1 MSETQT
7 SRVTVTLTPEETEL
21 FKRLKAFTGLSPA
34 QAIQKLL
41 PSHLEELWAYL
52 AWLEKLSERPT
63 NAQKL
68 GPYLLQSYG
77 PETLIQGIKHL
88 DPTYETE
95 GEKFVNRVNDINSTT
110 N

>member
-1 MSETQT
+1 M
-7 SRVTVTLTPEETEL
+7 TLSLDPDTGEL
-21 FKRLKAFTGLSPA
+21 LKRLQKFTGLSPA
-34 QAIQKLL
+34 QIVQMLL

-52 AWLEKLSERPT
+52 TWLEQLPKRPT
-63 NAQKL
+63 KAQKL
-68 GPYLLQSYG
+68 GPHLLQSYG

-95 GEKFVNRVNDINSTT
+95 GEKFVNRVNDLNSTT